1 MKTTTRDRFADWQ
14 GAMKTRASA
23 RLCLA
28 LALLVA
34 SAGASYAQGNQ
45 VRVDS
50 AVPSLVSQVVTIS
63 GANFGSQP
71 PSVTLNDGPLALLSS
86 SPTQIVAALPAS
98 VIATPG
104 TYQLVVRKGN
114 SNSQNSANV
123 ATLDVAIGHSGAE
136 GSTGAQGT
144 VGPVGHQGETGPQ
157 GEVGPAGP
165 QGPIGSIGPQGAIGP
180 GGPQGPIGLTGAPGA
195 IGPAGPQGPIGLTG
209 APGAIGPAGPQGPI
223 GLTGASGAIG
233 PGGPQGPIGSIG
245 PQGAIGPVGPQGPI
259 GLTGAQGAIGPA
271 GPQGPIGLTG
281 AQGAIGPT
289 GQQGR
294 TGADGPRIGH
304 MYRWNV
310 FDTFDHPNT
319 SWLFANNPTM
329 FGGVAP
335 QAWSDG
341 FALAA
346 SVAADKDVQ
355 RSLLTQKGYPGRN
368 ALVLSDT
375 RLQFGSNDG
384 KLVVTLFRVRNTTA
398 DPINWQAH
406 FWYSCYRPWGEVAS
420 AALNGVNV
428 VVDNAGCS
436 TSGKLAVVTL
446 PIPPNR
452 TSTVIFVSAS
462 GVPTSFA
469 NNNHWVRPT
478 VAGFID
484 DSLSLPTGLELVDD
498 LDTATGGYEQ

>member
-71 PSVTLNDGPLALLSS
+71 PSVTLNDVPLALLSS

-123 ATLDVAIGHSGAE
+123 ATLDVAIGNFGAE

-144 VGPVGHQGETGPQ
+144 VGPVGPRGETGPQ

-180 GGPQGPIGLTGAPGA
+180 DGPQGPIGLTGAKGA
-195 IGPAGPQGPIGLTG
+195 IGPA
-209 APGAIGPAGPQGPI
+209 
-223 GLTGASGAIG
+223 
-233 PGGPQGPIGSIG
+233 GPQGPIGSIG

-281 AQGAIGPT
+281 AQGAIGPA
-289 GQQGR
+289 GPQGR

-310 FDTFDHPNT
+310 FDTFDHPNVT
-319 SWLFANNPTM
+319 WLFANNPTM

-335 QAWSDG
+335 SAWSDG

-368 ALVLSDT
+368 AMVLSDT

-484 DSLSLPTGLELVDD
+484 DSLALPTGLELVDD

>member
-28 LALLVA
+28 LALLIA

-50 AVPSLVSQVVTIS
+50 AVPNLVSQVVTIS

-180 GGPQGPIGLTGAPGA
+180 VGPQGPIGLTGAPGA
-195 IGPAGPQGPIGLTG
+195 IGPAG
-209 APGAIGPAGPQGPI
+209 
-223 GLTGASGAIG
+223 S
-233 PGGPQGPIGSIG
+233 
-245 PQGAIGPVGPQGPI
+245 
-259 GLTGAQGAIGPA
+259 
-271 GPQGPIGLTG
+271 QGPIGLTG

-484 DSLSLPTGLELVDD
+484 DSLALPTGLELVDD

>member
-14 GAMKTRASA
+14 GAMTTRASA

-28 LALLVA
+28 LALLIA

-50 AVPSLVSQVVTIS
+50 AVPNLVSQVVTIS

-180 GGPQGPIGLTGAPGA
+180 GGPQGPIGSIGPQGA
-195 IGPAGPQGPIGLTG
+195 IGPGGPQGPIGLTG

-223 GLTGASGAIG
+223 GLTGA
-233 PGGPQGPIGSIG
+233 P
-245 PQGAIGPVGPQGPI
+245 
-259 GLTGAQGAIGPA
+259 GAIGPA

-484 DSLSLPTGLELVDD
+484 DSLALPTGLELVDD

>member
-50 AVPSLVSQVVTIS
+50 AVPNLVSQVVTIS

-71 PSVTLNDGPLALLSS
+71 PSVTLNDVPLALLSS

-104 TYQLVVRKGN
+104 TYLLVVRKGN
-114 SNSQNSANV
+114 SNGQNSANV
-123 ATLDVAIGHSGAE
+123 ATLDVAIDHYGVE
-136 GSTGAQGT
+136 GSTASQGT
-144 VGPVGHQGETGPQ
+144 VGPAGPQGATGPQ

-165 QGPIGSIGPQGAIGP
+165 QGPIGVNGPQGEVGPAGPAGPIGVT
-180 GGPQGPIGLTGAPGA
+180 GPQGEVGA
-195 IGPAGPQGPIGLTG
+195 AGPQGPIGVTG
-209 APGAIGPAGPQGPI
+209 PQGEVGAAGPQGPI
-223 GLTGASGAIG
+223 GVTGPQGEVGAA
-233 PGGPQGPIGSIG
+233 GPQGPIGST
-245 PQGAIGPVGPQGPI
+245 GPQGPI
-259 GLTGAQGAIGPA
+259 GSTGPQGAIGPA
-271 GPQGPIGLTG
+271 GP
-281 AQGAIGPT
+281 
-289 GQQGR
+289 QGR

-310 FDTFDHPNT
+310 FATFDHPTT

-341 FALAA
+341 SAVAG
-346 SVAADKDVQ
+346 SVASDKDVQ

-420 AALNGVNV
+420 VALNGVNV
-428 VVDNAGCS
+428 FVDNGS
-436 TSGKLAVVTL
+436 TSGKLAVVNL

-452 TSTVIFVSAS
+452 TSTVVFVAGS
-462 GVPTSFA
+462 GTPVSFA
-469 NNNHWVRPT
+469 NNSHWVRAT

-484 DSLSLPTGLELVDD
+484 DSLALPTGLELVDD

>member
-1 MKTTTRDRFADWQ
+1 MTTTMRDRFAGWQ
-14 GAMKTRASA
+14 GAMKTHGLA

-34 SAGASYAQGNQ
+34 SAGAGYAQGNQ

-50 AVPSLVSQVVTIS
+50 AVPNLVSQVVTIS
-63 GANFGSQP
+63 GVNFGSQP
-71 PSVTLNDGPLALLSS
+71 PSVTLNDVPLALLSS

-123 ATLDVAIGHSGAE
+123 AVLDVAVDSYGAE
-136 GSTGAQGT
+136 VSTGPQGPR
-144 VGPVGHQGETGPQ
+144 GPQGETG
-157 GEVGPAGP
+157 
-165 QGPIGSIGPQGAIGP
+165 S
-180 GGPQGPIGLTGAPGA
+180 
-195 IGPAGPQGPIGLTG
+195 AGPQGPIGLTG
-209 APGAIGPAGPQGPI
+209 SQGEVGLVGPQGPI
-223 GLTGASGAIG
+223 GLTG
-233 PGGPQGPIGSIG
+233 PQGEVGVAG

-259 GLTGAQGAIGPA
+259 GFTGPQGEVGLA

-281 AQGAIGPT
+281 PQGVIGLTGPQGATGPVGPQGPIGLTGSQGAIGAAGPQGPIGLTGSQGAIGP
-289 GQQGR
+289 
-294 TGADGPRIGH
+294 AGPRIGH

-341 FALAA
+341 FALAG

-368 ALVLSDT
+368 AMVLSDT

-384 KLVVTLFRVRNTTA
+384 KLVVTLFRVKNTTA
-398 DPINWQAH
+398 APITWQAH
-406 FWYSCYRPWGEVAS
+406 FWYSCYYPWGEVAS
-420 AALNGVNV
+420 VALNGVNV
-428 VVDNAGCS
+428 FTDNGS
-436 TSGKLAVVTL
+436 TSGKLAVVNL
-446 PIPPNR
+446 SIPPNR
-452 TSTVIFVSAS
+452 TSTVVFVAAS
-462 GVPTSFA
+462 GIPVSFA
-469 NNNHWVRPT
+469 NNSHWVRAT

-484 DSLSLPTGLELVDD
+484 DSLALPTGLELVDD
-498 LDTATGGYEQ
+498 LDTAIGGYEQ

>member
-71 PSVTLNDGPLALLSS
+71 PSVTLNDVPLALLSS

-123 ATLDVAIGHSGAE
+123 ATLDVAIGNFGAE

-144 VGPVGHQGETGPQ
+144 VGPVGPRGETGPQ
-157 GEVGPAGP
+157 GEVGPA
-165 QGPIGSIGPQGAIGP
+165 
-180 GGPQGPIGLTGAPGA
+180 
-195 IGPAGPQGPIGLTG
+195 
-209 APGAIGPAGPQGPI
+209 
-223 GLTGASGAIG
+223 
-233 PGGPQGPIGSIG
+233 GPQGPIGSIG

-281 AQGAIGPT
+281 AQGAIGPA
-289 GQQGR
+289 GPQGR

-310 FDTFDHPNT
+310 FDTFDHPNVT
-319 SWLFANNPTM
+319 WLFANNPTM

-335 QAWSDG
+335 SAWSDG

-368 ALVLSDT
+368 AMVLSDT

>member
-34 SAGASYAQGNQ
+34 SAGAGYAQGNQ
-45 VRVDS
+45 IRVDS
-50 AVPSLVSQVVTIS
+50 AVPNLVSQVVTIS
-63 GANFGSQP
+63 GASFGSQP
-71 PSVTLNDGPLALLSS
+71 PSVTLNDVPLALLSS

-104 TYQLVVRKGN
+104 TYRLVVRKGN

-123 ATLDVAIGHSGAE
+123 ATLDVAIGNYGAE
-136 GSTGAQGT
+136 GSTGSQGAA
-144 VGPVGHQGETGPQ
+144 GPAGPQGETGPQ

-165 QGPIGSIGPQGAIGP
+165 QGPIGVSGPQGDV
-180 GGPQGPIGLTGAPGA
+180 
-195 IGPAGPQGPIGLTG
+195 GPAGPQGPIGSTG
-209 APGAIGPAGPQGPI
+209 PQGEVGPVGPQGPIGSTGPQGEVGPAGPQGPI
-223 GLTGASGAIG
+223 GST
-233 PGGPQGPIGSIG
+233 G
-245 PQGAIGPVGPQGPI
+245 PQGAV
-259 GLTGAQGAIGPA
+259 GPA
-271 GPQGPIGLTG
+271 GPQGPIGSTG
-281 AQGAIGPT
+281 PQGEVGPAGPQGPIGSTGPQGPTGSTGPQGAIGPA
-289 GQQGR
+289 GPQGR

-310 FDTFDHPNT
+310 FATFDHPT
-319 SWLFANNPTM
+319 VSWLFANNPTM

-335 QAWSDG
+335 SAWSDG
-341 FALAA
+341 AA
-346 SVAADKDVQ
+346 VAGSVASDKDVQ

-420 AALNGVNV
+420 VALNGVNV
-428 VVDNAGCS
+428 FVDNGS
-436 TSGKLAVVTL
+436 TSGKVAVVSL

-452 TSTVIFVSAS
+452 TSTVVFVAGS
-462 GVPTSFA
+462 GTPVSFA
-469 NNNHWVRPT
+469 NNSHWMRAT

-484 DSLSLPTGLELVDD
+484 DSLALPTGLELVDD

>member
-14 GAMKTRASA
+14 GAMTTRASA

-28 LALLVA
+28 LALLIA

-50 AVPSLVSQVVTIS
+50 AVPNLVSQVVTIS

-180 GGPQGPIGLTGAPGA
+180 VGPQGPIGLTGAPGA
-195 IGPAGPQGPIGLTG
+195 IGPAG
-209 APGAIGPAGPQGPI
+209 
-223 GLTGASGAIG
+223 S
-233 PGGPQGPIGSIG
+233 
-245 PQGAIGPVGPQGPI
+245 
-259 GLTGAQGAIGPA
+259 
-271 GPQGPIGLTG
+271 QGPIGLTG

-484 DSLSLPTGLELVDD
+484 DSLALPTGLELVDD

>member
-14 GAMKTRASA
+14 GAMTTRASA

-28 LALLVA
+28 LALLIA

-50 AVPSLVSQVVTIS
+50 AVPNLVSQVVTIS

-71 PSVTLNDGPLALLSS
+71 PSVTLNDVPLALLSS

-123 ATLDVAIGHSGAE
+123 ATLDVAIGNFGAE

-144 VGPVGHQGETGPQ
+144 VGPVGPRGETGPQ
-157 GEVGPAGP
+157 GEVGPA
-165 QGPIGSIGPQGAIGP
+165 
-180 GGPQGPIGLTGAPGA
+180 
-195 IGPAGPQGPIGLTG
+195 
-209 APGAIGPAGPQGPI
+209 
-223 GLTGASGAIG
+223 
-233 PGGPQGPIGSIG
+233 GPQGPIGSIG

-271 GPQGPIGLTG
+271 GP
-281 AQGAIGPT
+281 
-289 GQQGR
+289 QGR

-368 ALVLSDT
+368 AMVLSDT

-478 VAGFID
+478 AAGFID
-484 DSLSLPTGLELVDD
+484 DSLALPTGLELVDD

>member
-23 RLCLA
+23 SLCLA

-50 AVPSLVSQVVTIS
+50 AVPNLVSQVVTIS

-71 PSVTLNDGPLALLSS
+71 PSVTLNDVPLALLSS

-104 TYQLVVRKGN
+104 TYRLVVRKGN

-123 ATLDVAIGHSGAE
+123 ATLDVAIGNYGAE
-136 GSTGAQGT
+136 GSTESQGT
-144 VGPVGHQGETGPQ
+144 VGPAGPQGETGPQ
-157 GEVGPAGP
+157 GEVGSAGP
-165 QGPIGSIGPQGAIGP
+165 QGPIGST
-180 GGPQGPIGLTGAPGA
+180 GPQGPIGSTGPQGE
-195 IGPAGPQGPIGLTG
+195 IGSAGPQGPIGLN
-209 APGAIGPAGPQGPI
+209 GPQGEVGSAGPQGPI
-223 GLTGASGAIG
+223 GST
-233 PGGPQGPIGSIG
+233 GPQGPIGSTG
-245 PQGAIGPVGPQGPI
+245 PLGP
-259 GLTGAQGAIGPA
+259 IGPA
-271 GPQGPIGLTG
+271 GP
-281 AQGAIGPT
+281 
-289 GQQGR
+289 QGR

-310 FDTFDHPNT
+310 FATFDHPT
-319 SWLFANNPTM
+319 VSWLFANNPTM

-335 QAWSDG
+335 SAWSDG
-341 FALAA
+341 SAVAG
-346 SVAADKDVQ
+346 SVASDKDVQ

-398 DPINWQAH
+398 APINWQAH

-420 AALNGVNV
+420 VALNGVNV
-428 VVDNAGCS
+428 FVDNGS
-436 TSGKLAVVTL
+436 TSGKLAVVNL

-452 TSTVIFVSAS
+452 TSTVVFVAGS
-462 GVPTSFA
+462 GTPVSFA
-469 NNNHWVRPT
+469 NNSHWVRAT

-484 DSLSLPTGLELVDD
+484 DSLALPTGLELVDD